1 MVPPRLSAWLVRG
14 WRLGALLLAAL
25 LLQRTTP
32 VTESALSRLGL
43 ADAKAFFPE
52 ARRLKSGPSQ
62 TLLVEDQFGNRL
74 GRLLTTSPD
83 ADAILGYA
91 GPSNV
96 LVALDLRDQ
105 IVGTR
110 ILSSQDTPEH
120 VDRLRRSTAFD
131 DSFKSWKPAAQPAP
145 KLDGY
150 AGSTLTAYA
159 IAESIQQRLSGNYIS
174 LRFPLPLTL
183 QEIQTAGFP
192 DATSFEPNVPRL
204 GWNLVRGANRAHLGY
219 VVRSSPSATPARARR
234 SSRSSPTPCACAR
247 SCCARPTIRP
257 ITSAA
262 SRTRNPTRRAAP
274 TSRS

>member
-96 LVALDLRDQ
+96 LVALDR
-105 IVGTR
+105 
-110 ILSSQDTPEH
+110 
-120 VDRLRRSTAFD
+120 
-131 DSFKSWKPAAQPAP
+131 
-145 KLDGY
+145 
-150 AGSTLTAYA
+150 
-159 IAESIQQRLSGNYIS
+159 
-174 LRFPLPLTL
+174 
-183 QEIQTAGFP
+183 
-192 DATSFEPNVPRL
+192 
-204 GWNLVRGANRAHLGY
+204 VR
-219 VVRSSPSATPARARR
+219 
-234 SSRSSPTPCACAR
+234 
-247 SCCARPTIRP
+247 
-257 ITSAA
+257 
-262 SRTRNPTRRAAP
+262 
-274 TSRS
+274 

>member
-1 MVPPRLSAWLVRG
+1 MVSPRLSAWLVRG

-25 LLQRTTP
+25 LLQRTTT

-62 TLLVEDQFGNRL
+62 TLLVEDQSGNRL

-83 ADAILGYA
+83 ADAILGYT

-120 VDRLRRSTAFD
+120 VEQLRRSTAFD
-131 DSFKSWKPAAQPAP
+131 DSFKSWRPAAQPAP

-159 IAESIQQRLSGNYIS
+159 I
-174 LRFPLPLTL
+174 T
-183 QEIQTAGFP
+183 
-192 DATSFEPNVPRL
+192 
-204 GWNLVRGANRAHLGY
+204 
-219 VVRSSPSATPARARR
+219 
-234 SSRSSPTPCACAR
+234 
-247 SCCARPTIRP
+247 
-257 ITSAA
+257 
-262 SRTRNPTRRAAP
+262 
-274 TSRS
+274 

>member
-1 MVPPRLSAWLVRG
+1 MPSPRVSAWLVRG

-25 LLQRTTP
+25 LLQSTTP

-105 IVGTR
+105 IVG
-110 ILSSQDTPEH
+110 S
-120 VDRLRRSTAFD
+120 
-131 DSFKSWKPAAQPAP
+131 
-145 KLDGY
+145 
-150 AGSTLTAYA
+150 
-159 IAESIQQRLSGNYIS
+159 
-174 LRFPLPLTL
+174 
-183 QEIQTAGFP
+183 
-192 DATSFEPNVPRL
+192 
-204 GWNLVRGANRAHLGY
+204 VRC
-219 VVRSSPSATPARARR
+219 V
-234 SSRSSPTPCACAR
+234 
-247 SCCARPTIRP
+247 
-257 ITSAA
+257 
-262 SRTRNPTRRAAP
+262 
-274 TSRS
+274 